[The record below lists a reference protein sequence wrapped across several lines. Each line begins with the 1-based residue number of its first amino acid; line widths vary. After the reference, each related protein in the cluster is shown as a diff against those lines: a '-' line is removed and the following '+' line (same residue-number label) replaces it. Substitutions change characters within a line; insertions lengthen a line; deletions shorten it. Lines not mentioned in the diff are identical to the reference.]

1 MVLKHNK
8 SGSIRKLSSLTLLW
22 DKRFLMK
29 SDKMSDLRKNIF
41 RNQKITRKSEKVQF
55 EWIWN
60 EIKTCKL
67 FKKRLCAKLKWNEI
81 LKWKEKKINK
91 QILHCKFS
99 IKKSQNLTCKIIM
112 NCRSWLWNNILA
124 LWSPPA
130 RYEKKKLVINLS
142 FLEDF

>member
-1 MVLKHNK
+1 
-8 SGSIRKLSSLTLLW
+8 
-22 DKRFLMK
+22 MK

-41 RNQKITRKSEKVQF
+41 RNQKITRRSEKVQF

-112 NCRSWLWNNILA
+112 TA
-124 LWSPPA
+124 DPD
-130 RYEKKKLVINLS
+130 YETTFWHCGVLQQGTRKKN
-142 FLEDF
+142 